1 MEINTSKMVANE
13 IRKVGL
19 LIAAASKIK
28 MDTSGYGLV
37 DVNQNSG
44 YTYLW
49 LEDYPFSLYIPPFGD
64 DDVYALW
71 TNPENGDEEEIE
83 VKSMELSDL
92 YDWVEKLEQSV
103 SETENL

>member
-1 MEINTSKMVANE
+1 MEINTSKMVPNE
-13 IRKVGL
+13 ICKVGL
-19 LIAAASKIK
+19 LLTAASKLE

-44 YTYLW
+44 YTFLW
-49 LEDYPFSLYIPPFGD
+49 LEDYPFTLCIQPFGN

-71 TNPENGDEEEIE
+71 TNSENGEEEEI
-83 VKSMELSDL
+83 KIGDQNLYDL